1 MTLSRI
7 SDWNHDSL
15 ESHLRNLVE
24 ELGTNNRR
32 LFGAMRVVL
41 TGRTEAPPLFS
52 TMEILG
58 KKVVLERLQKGVKI
72 LDTTAK

>member
-7 SDWNHDSL
+7 DEWDHDSL
-15 ESHLRNLVE
+15 ESELRKLVE
-24 ELGTNNRR
+24 ELGTSNRR

-41 TGRTEAPPLFS
+41 TGRTEAPPLFA

-58 KKVVLERLQKGVKI
+58 KKVVIERLQQGVQV
-72 LDTTAK
+72 LDKASK